1 MNVSFFVRKNIC
13 QTCYVSNDSGDNRT
27 TDATLYG
34 SEHWRTKSIRSMFML
49 RPGFMWSDQLI
60 KPDGRIDMKFS
71 QISFPT
77 SFVVNIL
84 ALSREHGLTVIR
96 KPLIVSNSH
105 T

>member
-1 MNVSFFVRKNIC
+1 MSVFFVRKNIR

-27 TDATLYG
+27 TDVTLYD
-34 SEHWRTKSIRSMFML
+34 SEYWRTKSIRSMFML

-96 KPLIVSNSH
+96 KPLIVSIMQQ
-105 T
+105 